1 MRKANKFFDGRPRPR
16 WWPENE
22 PWNPRGYL
30 HRNPFFR
37 RLGCLFGII
46 NLLGIFIFLAVLGF
60 IGNIFRVVNFP
71 LDLSKWIFPLG
82 LGLFLLLLG
91 VILWGVFGL
100 RRMSA
105 PLDDLLEAAGLV
117 AQGDYSA
124 RVEEKGPEEVRLLS
138 KAFNSMAAQLQL
150 VNEQRRD
157 LMADVTHELRTPLTI
172 IQGNLE
178 GMLDG
183 VYPADEERLKS
194 ILEETQLL
202 SRLVEDLRTLVL
214 AESGTLQLKKE
225 PTDLAALLREVVTG
239 FGSQADA
246 RGVKLEMAL
255 TELPLI
261 NIDPER
267 MREVVMNLIANA
279 IRYAPSKGV
288 IQIRLGGDDLE
299 RKKQVVISVM
309 DNGPGIPSED
319 LSKVFNRFHKAS
331 DSGGMGLGL
340 SIAKYLVEAHGGVIK
355 AESDPGKGTKISFS
369 VPIDHFD

>member
-1 MRKANKFFDGRPRPR
+1 
-16 WWPENE
+16 
-22 PWNPRGYL
+22 
-30 HRNPFFR
+30 
-37 RLGCLFGII
+37 
-46 NLLGIFIFLAVLGF
+46 
-60 IGNIFRVVNFP
+60 
-71 LDLSKWIFPLG
+71 
-82 LGLFLLLLG
+82 
-91 VILWGVFGL
+91 
-100 RRMSA
+100 
-105 PLDDLLEAAGLV
+105 
-117 AQGDYSA
+117 
-124 RVEEKGPEEVRLLS
+124 
-138 KAFNSMAAQLQL
+138 
-150 VNEQRRD
+150 
-157 LMADVTHELRTPLTI
+157 MADVTHELRTPLTI

>member
-1 MRKANKFFDGRPRPR
+1 
-16 WWPENE
+16 
-22 PWNPRGYL
+22 
-30 HRNPFFR
+30 
-37 RLGCLFGII
+37 LGCLFGGI

-60 IGNIFRVVNFP
+60 IGKIIRVENIP
-71 LDLSKWIFPLG
+71 LDISKWIFPFG
-82 LGLFLLLLG
+82 FVLFLLFFG
-91 VILWGVFGL
+91 VLFWGVFGL

-124 RVEEKGPEEVRLLS
+124 RVEEKGSAEVRSLIN
-138 KAFNSMAAQLQL
+138 AFNSMAAQLQL

-157 LMADVTHELRTPLTI
+157 LLADVTHELRTPLTI

-183 VYPADEERLKS
+183 VYPADEKCLKS

-239 FGSQADA
+239 FGSQADVK
-246 RGVKLEMAL
+246 GVKLEMAI

-261 NIDPER
+261 NLDPER
-267 MREVVMNLIANA
+267 IREVVMNLIANA
-279 IRYAPSKGV
+279 IRYTPSNGAVQICLGV
-288 IQIRLGGDDLE
+288 DDME
-299 RKKQVVISVM
+299 PKKMAVISVM
-309 DNGPGIPSED
+309 DQGPGIPSED
-319 LSKVFNRFHKAS
+319 LSNVFNRFHKTS

-355 AESDPGKGTKISFS
+355 AQSDPGMGTKILFS
-369 VPIDHFD
+369 VPIDPFN

>member
-1 MRKANKFFDGRPRPR
+1 MMHRRRYFPRHRPP

-46 NLLGIFIFLAVLGF
+46 NLLGIFIFLAVLGL
-60 IGNIFRVVNFP
+60 IGNIFRVEYFP

-82 LGLFLLLLG
+82 VGLILLLLG
-91 VILWGVFGL
+91 FVYWGVFGL
-100 RRMSA
+100 RRMSI
-105 PLDDLLEAAGLV
+105 PLDDLLEVAGLV

-124 RVEEKGPEEVRLLS
+124 RVEEKGPAEVRSLT

-157 LMADVTHELRTPLTI
+157 LLADVTHELRTPLTI

-183 VYPADEERLKS
+183 VYPADEYRLKS

-239 FGSQADA
+239 FGSQAEA
-246 RGVKLEMAL
+246 KGVKLEVAL
-255 TELPLI
+255 TELSLI
-261 NIDPER
+261 NIDPAR
-267 MREVVMNLIANA
+267 MREIVMNLIANA
-279 IRYAPSKGV
+279 IRYAPSNGV
-288 IQIRLGGDDLE
+288 IQIRLDVNELE
-299 RKKQVVISVM
+299 PEKQAVVSVT
-309 DNGPGIPSED
+309 DNGPGIPSDD
-319 LSKVFNRFHKAS
+319 LSKVFTRFYKAG

-355 AESDPGKGTKISFS
+355 AESHPGKGTEISFS
-369 VPIDHFD
+369 VPIDRLS